1 MFEDAGLSKE
11 DHIITYCTGGIRS
24 AYMQLVMEM
33 CGFEN
38 SENYDDLS
46 TDGVWK
52 EIWRN
57 KEKQI
62 NEI

>member
-38 SENYDDLS
+38 SENYDESFYRWCVEGDL
-46 TDGVWK
+46 
-52 EIWRN
+52 
-57 KEKQI
+57 EK
-62 NEI
+62 